1 MCWHRAMTSSHH
13 QQQQQ
18 RSEARLGS
26 AVCARSL
33 MMMMMMMMSKKSA
46 VCLMRCGDCC
56 RVHVLPVSKRL
67 TLKRPVMVRLFLT
80 SIHWLHHDLRCCQ
93 SISMDDPPLPSI
105 GPSLSTARGSGQRIF
120 CTRFDLQASFSR
132 RTGQPPGGLVMFG
145 SAHKD
150 GVWESYPA
158 PRPGEM
164 SLRSCLLTAH
174 RNRYLETGTYYH
186 LTSGRAHDKA

>member
-1 MCWHRAMTSSHH
+1 MTSSHH
-13 QQQQQ
+13 QQQQ

-33 MMMMMMMMSKKSA
+33 ADDDDDDVEKECGLSDEMWRLLPRTCAACFKTPDVETTSNGEA
-46 VCLMRCGDCC
+46 VPDQHSLAPSR
-56 RVHVLPVSKRL
+56 
-67 TLKRPVMVRLFLT
+67 
-80 SIHWLHHDLRCCQ
+80 LRCCQ

-105 GPSLSTARGSGQRIF
+105 GPPLSTARGSGQRIF
-120 CTRFDLQASFSR
+120 CTRFDLQAYFSR

-186 LTSGRAHDKA
+186 LTSGSAHDKA

>member
-80 SIHWLHHDLRCCQ
+80 SIHWLHHASDVANQSRWTTLRC
-93 SISMDDPPLPSI
+93 PLL
-105 GPSLSTARGSGQRIF
+105 GLLSAQLEDRASAFSARGLTCKPLFPAELANPPVVWLCLEARTKMVCGNL
-120 CTRFDLQASFSR
+120 TRPHVQ
-132 RTGQPPGGLVMFG
+132 
-145 SAHKD
+145 
-150 GVWESYPA
+150 
-158 PRPGEM
+158 
-164 SLRSCLLTAH
+164 
-174 RNRYLETGTYYH
+174 
-186 LTSGRAHDKA
+186 GRCHCGAVS